1 MTGQS
6 SEGET
11 STAAG
16 DPSLMSRSASSS
28 SGSESQPSLLL
39 VDDDVELCR
48 LMRLYLNRVG
58 YKLACSVDG
67 RDGVAQA
74 LSGAYDLVLLDVTL
88 PHLDGFAV
96 LQETRRRSSIPT
108 IMLTSRSLSADR
120 LNGFDKG
127 ADDYLCKP
135 FEPEELVAR
144 IRAVLRRSKTPPKDF
159 GWQSFGTIRISE
171 SSRQVLSANVE
182 VNLTAVE
189 FDLLLMLSR
198 ACGGVVKRDALT
210 IAIQDRKPS
219 PFDRSL
225 DVHISHLRAKLGRA
239 GSGIQTVRGVGYLL
253 VATGEL
259 TAIEESVK

>member
-1 MTGQS
+1 
-6 SEGET
+6 
-11 STAAG
+11 
-16 DPSLMSRSASSS
+16 MSAPASSS
-28 SGSESQPSLLL
+28 SSSEYQPSLLL

-48 LMRLYLNRVG
+48 LMRLYLNRAG

-74 LSGAYDLVLLDVTL
+74 LSGAYDLMLLDVTL

-96 LQETRRRSSIPT
+96 LQETRRHSSIPT

-144 IRAVLRRSKTPPKDF
+144 IRAVLRRSTTPKEDS
-159 GWQSFGTIRISE
+159 GWQSFGAIHISE

-182 VNLTAVE
+182 VDLTAVE
-189 FDLLLMLSR
+189 FDLLLMLSKAHGR
-198 ACGGVVKRDALT
+198 VVKRDALT
-210 IAIQDRKPS
+210 IAIQERKPS

-239 GSGIQTVRGVGYLL
+239 GSGIQTMRGVGYLL
-253 VATGEL
+253 VAIGEL
-259 TAIEESVK
+259 AAVEESVR

>member
-1 MTGQS
+1 MTGRFREDEAADQS
-6 SEGET
+6 IMS
-11 STAAG
+11 AAG
-16 DPSLMSRSASSS
+16 SSS
-28 SGSESQPSLLL
+28 SSESRPSLLL

-48 LMRLYLNRVG
+48 LMRLYLNRAG
-58 YKLACSVDG
+58 YELTCSVDG

-74 LSGAYDLVLLDVTL
+74 LSGAYDLMLLDVTL
-88 PHLDGFAV
+88 PLLDGFEV
-96 LQETRRRSSIPT
+96 LHQTRRSSSIPT
-108 IMLTSRSLSADR
+108 IMLTSRSLSVDR

-144 IRAVLRRSKTPPKDF
+144 IRAVLRRSKSPQQEV
-159 GWQSFGTIRISE
+159 GWQSFGAIRISE

-182 VNLTAVE
+182 VDLTAIE

-198 ACGGVVKRDALT
+198 ASGRVVKRDALT
-210 IAIQDRKPS
+210 IAIQERKPS

-239 GSGIQTVRGVGYLL
+239 GAGIQTVRGVGYLL
-253 VATGEL
+253 ASGDPAAIQSAAT
-259 TAIEESVK
+259 EEYVR